1 MVTVSL
7 SHVLTL
13 RTFRVS
19 PAWLDP
25 ATKKMTRSCC
35 LAWPPSYQ
43 PVVLIPCVYPLC
55 CPHLMVCPVHPW
67 WQKEHVAGCPQAG
80 TNSRWG
86 AASSAPEWLP
96 QLFWVCCVF
105 ESLKDG
111 GCERWSDFH
120 PLSTWEASS
129 DDTQPWPCTCLCCV
143 MIDYGKQGWP
153 QSGEHRG
160 CWSWPSSV
168 TSNLPPPFDKPGE
181 VSLSAGPRT
190 DVLGLPHLQGLWLLA
205 RHTPLQGWALQLC
218 GCHKA
223 RRIQCCVYVRLP
235 KEWGRLL
242 I

>member
-13 RTFRVS
+13 RTFRIS
-19 PAWLDP
+19 PARLDP

-35 LAWPPSYQ
+35 LTWHPSYQ

-55 CPHLMVCPVHPW
+55 CPHLMVWPVHPW
-67 WQKEHVAGCPQAG
+67 WQKEHAAVCPQAG

-96 QLFWVCCVF
+96 QPFWVWCVF

-111 GCERWSDFH
+111 GCEHWSDFH
-120 PLSTWEASS
+120 PLSSWEVSS
-129 DDTQPWPCTCLCCV
+129 DDTQPWPCTCPCCV
-143 MIDYGKQGWP
+143 MNDYGKQGWP

-160 CWSWPSSV
+160 CWSWPSSGDIKP
-168 TSNLPPPFDKPGE
+168 TTPFWQTRRGFP
-181 VSLSAGPRT
+181 LCRT
-190 DVLGLPHLQGLWLLA
+190 QDRCFRPHLQGLWLLA
-205 RHTPLQGWALQLC
+205 RHTPLQGWALQPC
-218 GCHKA
+218 GCDKA
-223 RRIQCCVYVRLP
+223 RRVQCCVYVGLP

>member
-19 PAWLDP
+19 PARLDP

-35 LAWPPSYQ
+35 LAWHPSYQ

-55 CPHLMVCPVHPW
+55 CPHPMVWPVHPW
-67 WQKEHVAGCPQAG
+67 WQKEHAAGCPQAG

-96 QLFWVCCVF
+96 QLLWVWCVF

-111 GCERWSDFH
+111 GCEHWSDFH
-120 PLSTWEASS
+120 PLSSWRWALMTHSPDLAPVRAVLWMTMENK
-129 DDTQPWPCTCLCCV
+129 DDPS
-143 MIDYGKQGWP
+143 QGSTEDAGAG
-153 QSGEHRG
+153 QAV
-160 CWSWPSSV
+160 V

-190 DVLGLPHLQGLWLLA
+190 DVLGLPHFQGLWLLA
-205 RHTPLQGWALQLC
+205 HHTPLQGWALQPC
-218 GCHKA
+218 GCHKT
-223 RRIQCCVYVRLP
+223 RRVQCCVYVGLP